1 MELNLARDVKDN
13 KKGFYKYIGNKRKTR
28 ENVGPLLNKTR
39 DLVTQDIEQA
49 EVLTAFFVS
58 VFTSKTGLQ
67 GSQVP
72 ETKGKDWSQK
82 DVPLV
87 EEDQIREYLSNM
99 DIHKPMGSDGIHPQ
113 VLRERADVIVR
124 LLSIIFD

>member
-1 MELNLARDVKDN
+1 MRDVKGN
-13 KKGFYKYIGNKRKTR
+13 KKGLYKYINNRRNTR
-28 ENVGPLLNKTR
+28 ENVGLPLNGAGDLMTNDMEKANILN
-39 DLVTQDIEQA
+39 
-49 EVLTAFFVS
+49 AFFVS
-58 VFTSKTGLQ
+58 VFTSKTSLQ
-67 GSQVP
+67 ESQVP

-87 EEDQIREYLSNM
+87 KEDQIREYLSNM

-113 VLRERADVIVR
+113 VLRELAHVIVR